1 MEEKLQNCGDYAV
14 WWAVAVG
21 EGLDVDT
28 FSPISVNT
36 RSALPED
43 P

>member
-21 EGLDVDT
+21 EGLDVDDDLLAHLGT
-28 FSPISVNT
+28 
-36 RSALPED
+36 
-43 P
+43 